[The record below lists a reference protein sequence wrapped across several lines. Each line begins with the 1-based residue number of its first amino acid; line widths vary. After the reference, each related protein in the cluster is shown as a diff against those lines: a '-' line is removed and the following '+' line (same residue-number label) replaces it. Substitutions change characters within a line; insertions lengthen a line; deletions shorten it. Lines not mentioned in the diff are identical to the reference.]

1 MRQTFWQKLNK
12 PFVALAPM
20 EDVTDFAFREIVTK
34 KLGKP
39 DVLYT
44 EFTNADGLV
53 SEEGHAKVI
62 RRLKFNEKQ
71 RPIVAQLWGIH
82 PANME
87 KSAKMVAE
95 MGFDGIDLNM
105 GCPDRAVVKIGA
117 GSALIKNPQLA
128 QELIDAVRKGAP
140 NLGLSVKTRLGF
152 SRIQTEEWI
161 PFLLKQNL
169 DALAVHART
178 RKEMSKVPAH
188 WDEIGKIAQ
197 MRNEIAP
204 QTLIIGN
211 GDVKSLDEAYYLAN
225 KYKIDGIMIGRGI
238 FENPWIFN
246 KEQREYS
253 VREKLKLLLEH
264 TKLFVETNSQGRN
277 FALMK
282 KFFKIYIR
290 DFDGASEVRQKLMAC
305 NTYDE
310 VQTTVQVLL
319 QELES

>member
-1 MRQTFWQKLNK
+1 MRQTFWQRLNK
-12 PFVALAPM
+12 PFIALAPM
-20 EDVTDFAFREIVTK
+20 EDVTDFAFREIVAR

-39 DVLYT
+39 DVIYT

-53 SEEGHAKVI
+53 SEEGHTKVV
-62 RRLKFNEKQ
+62 RRLKYSENQ

-82 PANME
+82 PENME
-87 KSAKMVAE
+87 KATRMVAK

-117 GSALIKNPQLA
+117 GSGLIKNPQLA
-128 QELIDAVRKGAP
+128 RELIEAVRRGAP

-152 SRIQTEEWI
+152 NKIQTEEWI
-161 PFLLKQNL
+161 SFLLRQKL

-178 RKEMSKVPAH
+178 KKEMSKVPAH
-188 WDEIGKIAQ
+188 WDEIGKIAKI
-197 MRNEIAP
+197 RNEIAP

-211 GDVKSLDEAYYLAN
+211 GDVKSLAEGYHFAN
-225 KYKIDGIMIGRGI
+225 KYKIEGIMIGRGI

-246 KEQREYS
+246 RKQQAHS
-253 VREKLKLLLEH
+253 IREKLELLLAH

-290 DFDGASEVRQKLMAC
+290 DFDGASEMRQKLMAC
-305 NTYDE
+305 NDYSD
-310 VQTTVQVLL
+310 VQTAVEVLL
-319 QELES
+319 QEL